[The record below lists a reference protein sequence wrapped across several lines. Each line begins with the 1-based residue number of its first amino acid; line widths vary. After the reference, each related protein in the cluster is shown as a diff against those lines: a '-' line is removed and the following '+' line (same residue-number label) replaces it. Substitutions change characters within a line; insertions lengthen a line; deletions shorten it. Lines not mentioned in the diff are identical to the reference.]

1 MNWSNSKL
9 IQNYRNRPCWK
20 VNILYIY
27 FYWNVNL
34 ISSSVFI
41 YILES
46 FEYRYIIYILIN
58 IKKYCWARK
67 DNIYFTWVID
77 DPRSDKLVINRFCFF
92 FFLIYIFT
100 RRFQNKTSI
109 IYTDFSFYIISFS
122 YSKLARMS

>member
-92 FFLIYIFT
+92 FLIYIIFT